1 VGALADMPDE
11 AVSEFLAVADGF
23 FVSSKAW
30 PD

>member
-23 FVSSKAW
+23 FVSS
-30 PD
+30 